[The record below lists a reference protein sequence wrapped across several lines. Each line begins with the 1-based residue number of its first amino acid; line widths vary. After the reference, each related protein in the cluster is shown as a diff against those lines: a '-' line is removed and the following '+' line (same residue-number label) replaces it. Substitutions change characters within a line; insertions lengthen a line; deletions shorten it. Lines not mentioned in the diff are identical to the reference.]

1 MASPTR
7 RRSRSNPSTAAIP
20 PPHITTLKR
29 STARAYP
36 LRENTDGKRRHPPMP
51 RRARGATI
59 EGDERRAPIKVMI
72 AGGGVAALEAL
83 MALHELAGDRIT
95 LQLVTPTPEF
105 AYRPL
110 AVAEPFGL
118 GEARRYDVV
127 RIAADHRAA
136 VHIAG
141 IKSVD
146 TARHR
151 VVTWDGRELP
161 FDILLVAVGA
171 HATTSI
177 PGSVMVQ
184 GPGYTGRFRTLLRD
198 LDERRVHNVA
208 FAVPPGASW
217 PLPLYELALMT
228 ATHVAEHGLRKVRLS
243 LVTPETAPLELFGAA
258 ASETVREL
266 LEERGIE
273 LHLSRYPTR
282 FEDGELSL
290 IPDETLAAR
299 ASREPAEPGGPKARR
314 GFPPT
319 PTASSLST
327 SMASCSGEQDVYAA
341 GDATNSPI
349 KQGGVATQQAD
360 AAAEA
365 IAARAGADVDPQ
377 PFRPVLRGLLL
388 TGATPRYM
396 RAEVSG
402 GRGEEW
408 RVSDHALW
416 WPPSKIAGKR
426 LAPYLALRHDELE
439 TEPDGLHVDVDVP
452 ATEDGAVSPEQTPSR
467 LTR

>member
-1 MASPTR
+1 M
-7 RRSRSNPSTAAIP
+7 
-20 PPHITTLKR
+20 
-29 STARAYP
+29 
-36 LRENTDGKRRHPPMP
+36 
-51 RRARGATI
+51 
-59 EGDERRAPIKVMI
+59 KVMI

-83 MALHELAGDRIT
+83 MALHEVAGDRIN

-118 GEARRYDVV
+118 GEARRFDVV
-127 RIAADHRAA
+127 RIAGDHRAA

-146 TARHR
+146 TAAHH

-161 FDILLVAVGA
+161 YDMLLVAVGA
-171 HATTSI
+171 RARTSI
-177 PGSVMVQ
+177 PGSVTIQ
-184 GPGYTGRFRTLLRD
+184 GPGFTGRFRTVLRE
-198 LDERRVHNVA
+198 LDERRIRHVA

-228 ATHVAEHGLRKVRLS
+228 ATHVAERGLRKVRLS
-243 LVTPETAPLELFGAA
+243 LVTPEDAPLKLFGAA

-273 LHLSRYPTR
+273 LHVSRYPTA

-290 IPDETLAAR
+290 VPNETLSVDRVVSLPTLVGPQLAGL
-299 ASREPAEPGGPKARR
+299 PADAD
-314 GFPPT
+314 GFIPVD
-319 PTASSLST
+319 LHGLVQ
-327 SMASCSGEQDVYAA
+327 GEQDVYAA

-365 IAARAGADVDPQ
+365 IAAHAGAAVDPQ

-388 TGATPRYM
+388 TGSTPRYM

-402 GRGEEW
+402 GRGEDW

-439 TEPDGLHVDVDVP
+439 NEPAGLPIDVEVSGTEEGPSALGGLASGGPVV
-452 ATEDGAVSPEQTPSR
+452 
-467 LTR
+467 

>member
-1 MASPTR
+1 M
-7 RRSRSNPSTAAIP
+7 
-20 PPHITTLKR
+20 
-29 STARAYP
+29 
-36 LRENTDGKRRHPPMP
+36 
-51 RRARGATI
+51 
-59 EGDERRAPIKVMI
+59 KVMI
-72 AGGGVAALEAL
+72 AGGGVAALEGL
-83 MALHELAGDRIT
+83 MALHELAGDRIS
-95 LQLVTPTPEF
+95 LELVTPTPEF

-127 RIAADHRAA
+127 RMASDHRAA

-141 IKSVD
+141 INSVD
-146 TARHR
+146 PARGR

-161 FDILLVAVGA
+161 FDVLLVTVGA
-171 HATTSI
+171 RAATSV
-177 PGSVMVQ
+177 PGSVTIQ

-198 LDERRVHNVA
+198 LDERRVHNVG

-228 ATHVAEHGLRKVRLS
+228 AAHVAERGLRKVRLS
-243 LVTPETAPLELFGAA
+243 LVTPEQAPLELFGAP

-266 LEERGIE
+266 LDERGIE
-273 LHLSRYPTR
+273 LHLSRYPAH
-282 FEDGELSL
+282 FEDGTLSL
-290 IPDETLAAR
+290 IPHETLAADR
-299 ASREPAEPGGPKARR
+299 VVSLPTLVGPALAGLPADPD
-314 GFPPT
+314 GFIPVD
-319 PTASSLST
+319 LHGLVR
-327 SMASCSGEQDVYAA
+327 GEQNVYAA

-349 KQGGVATQQAD
+349 KQGGVAAQQAD

-388 TGATPRYM
+388 TGSTPRYI

-402 GRGEEW
+402 GRGEDS

-439 TEPDGLHVDVDVP
+439 NEPAGLPVDVELPGTDAESRFGGL
-452 ATEDGAVSPEQTPSR
+452 ATR
-467 LTR
+467 

>member
-1 MASPTR
+1 
-7 RRSRSNPSTAAIP
+7 
-20 PPHITTLKR
+20 
-29 STARAYP
+29 
-36 LRENTDGKRRHPPMP
+36 
-51 RRARGATI
+51 
-59 EGDERRAPIKVMI
+59 MI

-83 MALHELAGDRIT
+83 MALHELAGDRIN

-127 RIAADHRAA
+127 RMAADHRAA

-141 IKSVD
+141 INGVD
-146 TARHR
+146 TAAHH

-161 FDILLVAVGA
+161 YDLLLVAVGA
-171 HATTSI
+171 RATTSI
-177 PGSVMVQ
+177 PGSVTIQ
-184 GPGYTGRFRTLLRD
+184 GPGFTGRFRTVLRE
-198 LDERRVHNVA
+198 LDERRIRHVA

-228 ATHVAEHGLRKVRLS
+228 ATHVAERGLRKVRLS
-243 LVTPETAPLELFGAA
+243 LVTPEHDPLELFGTP
-258 ASETVREL
+258 ASQTVREL
-266 LEERGIE
+266 LEERGVE
-273 LHLSRYPTR
+273 LHVSRYPSG
-282 FEDGELSL
+282 FEDGTLSL
-290 IPDETLAAR
+290 VPDDSLAADRVVSLPTLMGPHLAGLR
-299 ASREPAEPGGPKARR
+299 ADPA
-314 GFPPT
+314 GFIPVD
-319 PTASSLST
+319 LHGLVR
-327 SMASCSGEQDVYAA
+327 GEQDVYAA
-341 GDATNSPI
+341 GDATNSAI
-349 KQGGVATQQAD
+349 KQGGLATQQAD

-402 GRGEEW
+402 GRGEDW

-439 TEPDGLHVDVDVP
+439 TEPDGLRVDVEVP